1 MGGEGQPPPGWER
14 REREE
19 RPGDALGKA
28 SLRSPVEEEHGEGR
42 GGRRRPSQRRR
53 AAERASEHR
62 AEESVPHLQIR
73 GMYAQETA
81 RKSRDAPPRV
91 QPNDHV
97 GLPGPIRP
105 GVCAAG
111 ENGRNPRG
119 KRATKRA
126 LEGVGMGEGEEGECC
141 REGSRTAS
149 RQSPWRHT
157 LST

>member
-1 MGGEGQPPPGWER
+1 MRSVRPRSGRRWRKNMGKGGEVGGVPPSAAAPR
-14 REREE
+14 RER
-19 RPGDALGKA
+19 A
-28 SLRSPVEEEHGEGR
+28 STEQRNPFPTYRYVECMPR
-42 GGRRRPSQRRR
+42 
-53 AAERASEHR
+53 
-62 AEESVPHLQIR
+62 
-73 GMYAQETA
+73 ETA